1 LFSVKGWEAML
12 SDFQTIH
19 RPESVEEAA
28 ELLQRPGVYPL
39 YGSGASLIR
48 AQNPDVAEGVDLRGV
63 VSPQYHIDKGTL
75 WIGTGTTIQDLA
87 SLDDYVAEVVTDE
100 APETLRNVLTL
111 GDVLMERRP
120 DSLVLGLLLGFKA
133 QLYCFGLDPFDIEHW
148 YNLSDDERRQH
159 LVLSA
164 AIPDYRAPGS
174 WRLALE
180 KVSRTP
186 SDAPIVAAIGYA
198 RGGFEGTSVVTFY
211 CVVCGLAD
219 RPIRFKPR
227 DIPTMQSQIDDHLGS
242 AEYRAEMGKLIANRA
257 VMRAVTPPQA
267 MY

>member
-1 LFSVKGWEAML
+1 ML
-12 SDFQTIH
+12 SEFQTIH
-19 RPESVEEAA
+19 RPQNVEEAA
-28 ELLQRPGVYPL
+28 QMLQRPGVYPL

-48 AQNPDVAEGVDLRGV
+48 TQNQGVAEGVDLRSV
-63 VSPQYHIDKGTL
+63 VSPECHIDKGTL
-75 WIGTGTTIQDLA
+75 WIGAGTTMQAIAA
-87 SLDDYVAEVVTDE
+87 SDHFIADVLNDD

-111 GDVLMERRP
+111 GDALMERRP
-120 DSLVLGLLLGFKA
+120 DSLLLALLVGLKA
-133 QLYCFGLDPFDIEHW
+133 QLYGFGQEPFDMEQW
-148 YNLSDDERRQH
+148 FSLSDDERRQR

-174 WRLALE
+174 WRMALE

-186 SDAPIVAAIGYA
+186 SDAPIVAAIGFA

-227 DIPTMQSQIDDHLGS
+227 DVPTMKSQIDDYKGT
-242 AEYRAEMGKLIANRA
+242 AEYRTEMAKLIANRA
-257 VMRAVTPPQA
+257 IMRAVSLPQENQ
-267 MY
+267 